1 MRIGIPRETKP
12 GERRIVFIPDHVA
25 LLVRDGHEVRVASG
39 AGSAIGKSDASYRD
53 AGARVTTP
61 DEAWDAELIV
71 KVKEI
76 QGAEYPHLRA
86 GQALFGYHH
95 LPREPERARAL
106 AARGVTAI
114 AFEMVRDS
122 TGGYPLL
129 APMSVIAGRMAI
141 DTAAK
146 HLGQA
151 PRNVL
156 VLGAGHAG
164 GAAER
169 AARERGAEVT
179 VLRRASATP
188 EAVERAALAADLVVG
203 AVFVPGAPTPR
214 LLPRSLVARMK
225 RGSMIVDIS
234 IDAGGVA
241 ETSRPTTHAAP
252 TFVEEG
258 VIHYCV
264 TNMPAAEPAEAAAAI
279 SAAVLPYARE
289 LASKGIARAVREN
302 AALRSG
308 VLIWRG
314 RVNHPGIAEEAGL
327 AYTPVSERD
336 LED

>member
-1 MRIGIPRETKP
+1 MVRIGIPRETKP

-129 APMSVIAGRMAI
+129 APMSVIPGRMAI
-141 DTAAK
+141 TTAAK

-156 VLGAGHAG
+156 VLGAGQAG
-164 GAAER
+164 RPAQPAPPRHGAT
-169 AARERGAEVT
+169 VT
-179 VLRRASATP
+179 VLRPPNRP
-188 EAVERAALAADLVVG
+188 
-203 AVFVPGAPTPR
+203 
-214 LLPRSLVARMK
+214 PRSVQ
-225 RGSMIVDIS
+225 
-234 IDAGGVA
+234 
-241 ETSRPTTHAAP
+241 
-252 TFVEEG
+252 
-258 VIHYCV
+258 
-264 TNMPAAEPAEAAAAI
+264 
-279 SAAVLPYARE
+279 
-289 LASKGIARAVREN
+289 
-302 AALRSG
+302 
-308 VLIWRG
+308 
-314 RVNHPGIAEEAGL
+314 
-327 AYTPVSERD
+327 
-336 LED
+336 